1 MADKSTVLR
10 GFNTLLF
17 EFLDDIVSIF
27 PDNSDIKDIR
37 TAFEFFKKANPT
49 SIIKA
54 WHYFVYQPYKDVIEQ
69 GDLSFF
75 CDKDYSSDLSYMSN
89 ADDIMKAIDKIR
101 NPVKQ
106 MNPTNK
112 VTAMKYV
119 KNLCTL
125 SNVYSQLK

>member
-1 MADKSTVLR
+1 MSDKSTVLR
-10 GFNTLLF
+10 GFNNLLF
-17 EFLDDIVSIF
+17 EFLDDIISIF
-27 PDNSDIKDIR
+27 PDNMDIKDIR

-54 WHYFVYQPYKDVIEQ
+54 WHHFVYQPYKDVIEQ

-75 CDKDYSSDLSYMSN
+75 CEKDYSSDLSYMSN

-106 MNPTNK
+106 MNPANK
-112 VTAMKYV
+112 ATAMKYV
-119 KNLCTL
+119 NNLCKL
-125 SNVYSQLK
+125 SNVYSQL

>member
-1 MADKSTVLR
+1 MSDKSTVLR
-10 GFNTLLF
+10 GFNNLLF
-17 EFLDDIVSIF
+17 EFLDDIISIF
-27 PDNSDIKDIR
+27 PDNMDIKDIR

-54 WHYFVYQPYKDVIEQ
+54 WHHFVYQPYKDVIEK

-75 CDKDYSSDLSYMSN
+75 CEKDYSSDLSYMSN

-106 MNPTNK
+106 MNPANK
-112 VTAMKYV
+112 ATAMKYV
-119 KNLCTL
+119 NNLCKL
-125 SNVYSQLK
+125 SNVYSQL